1 MSMNFLPFGNT
12 FYSSCLQKFGE
23 RFFREALEKADVG
36 FSSFI
41 THSSGTK
48 RGTFFFSQMW
58 SWVAATHCLLLGS
71 FSAWRSL
78 TFTFSGTPNAEF
90 TELLRG
96 SGGEPPTLPLPN
108 CQAGATTPP
117 SSTFTQRGQG
127 LPSKRQLLKLFS
139 TTQEHNTTSDSSLS

>member
-41 THSSGTK
+41 THKLKWCEK
-48 RGTFFFSQMW
+48 RYLFFPPQMW
-58 SWVAATHCLLLGS
+58 NWVAATHCLLLGS

-108 CQAGATTPP
+108 CQVGATTPP

-127 LPSKRQLLKLFS
+127 LPSKETIAEALFHHS
-139 TTQEHNTTSDSSLS
+139 RA